1 MHFVNKKVIPKSVF
15 LAQPLS
21 KVDYL
26 VKKGMK
32 KKEKKVKKKRNKKEE
47 A

>member
-1 MHFVNKKVIPKSVF
+1 MKENPIIPRWRAKKAVPKSVF

-26 VKKGMK
+26 VKKGM
-32 KKEKKVKKKRNKKEE
+32 
-47 A
+47 